1 EIRGQYAESIKPS
14 SLLDPGTLRYIRESA
29 IAIVVVQNVGI
40 TCQPRRSAGDHDSL
54 VEARSRFRDRGGSQ
68 IETDVVG
75 DEQVEMAVAVI
86 VQKCATGSPAC
97 FLPDYPGFFAD
108 VSKSS
113 ITVIV
118 VKHIPA
124 VVGDVQIFPAVV

>member
-1 EIRGQYAESIKPS
+1 MI
-14 SLLDPGTLRYIRESA
+14 
-29 IAIVVVQNVGI
+29 QNVGVPSQ
-40 TCQPRRSAGDHDSL
+40 TRRSAGDHDAL
-54 VEARSRFRDRGGSQ
+54 VEARSRFWDRGGSQ

-86 VQKCATGSPAC
+86 VHKRATGSPAC
-97 FLPDYPGFFAD
+97 FLPGYSGFFAD

-124 VVGDVQIFPAVV
+124 VVGDVQILPAIVVIITNTDALSPTRVS